1 MFTNQNFL
9 LNQESTIPINIKK
22 PLISIMIHERWKIS
36 KNWSHLTPG
45 KMSFDNIMIFTEINE
60 TSNIFDIC
68 TTGPIPYCTSW
79 NNWYPQR
86 TLGRGQI
93 IPENFPSPITNPP
106 PPEHQF
112 SRQNWLMFHSCWSYV
127 RIHSSLWWDYFYRL
141 QMSS

>member
-45 KMSFDNIMIFTEINE
+45 KMSFDNIMIFTEINK

-93 IPENFPSPITNPP
+93 IPENFPLTHYPLYSQQTGFWNL
-106 PPEHQF
+106 HV
-112 SRQNWLMFHSCWSYV
+112 QNFMLGYAPHTF
-127 RIHSSLWWDYFYRL
+127 WDA
-141 QMSS
+141 